1 MPCEHEVLFIDCI
14 ARWGESDTLIDGL
27 SGAIFLLHI
36 EPNSTDLW
44 ISLCSSHGVV
54 MYCAVDTAAAPGW
67 RNIHALD
74 PPEEPVAPIAPFICD
89 HQLSEE
95 LAVVSLSQ
103 FCDYEEATSG
113 RFDQGDGSEMQP
125 VEIQAA
131 AFCFK
136 SHGCTEGRDRRCIF
150 WPGESDVQ
158 VVEDWHGA

>member
-27 SGAIFLLHI
+27 SGVIVLLHV
-36 EPNSTDLW
+36 ESNSTDLG
-44 ISLCSSHGVV
+44 ISLCPGHSVV
-54 MYCAVDTAAAPGW
+54 MYCAVDTAAAPEW
-67 RNIHALD
+67 RHIHALD

-95 LAVVSLSQ
+95 LPVVPLFQ

-113 RFDQGDGSEMQP
+113 GFDQGNGSEMQA
-125 VEIQAA
+125 VEIKAA

-136 SHGCTEGRDRRCIF
+136 SHGCTERGDRRRIF
-150 WPGESDVQ
+150 RPGESDVQ